1 MLQHYV
7 GGFLSTNWQP
17 LKWRCNLIKKIW
29 PATLL
34 ILVITVYSTAY
45 SAEKLRVL
53 NPTPPNRMVDRVP
66 LAPRLDT
73 LEGKTIFLVDIGW
86 GGPLAAP
93 SIYAEMKA
101 WFAQNMPSVKIEIRS
116 IKGSYMEDQPEL
128 WKEIKEKGHAA
139 MIGISG

>member
-1 MLQHYV
+1 L
-7 GGFLSTNWQP
+7 T
-17 LKWRCNLIKKIW
+17 KKIW
-29 PATLL
+29 PATLI
-34 ILVITVYSTAY
+34 ILVIAVCSTAY

-66 LAPRLDT
+66 LTPRLAT

-86 GGPLAAP
+86 GGPQAAP

-101 WFAQNMPSVKIEIRS
+101 WFAQNMPSVKIEIRT
-116 IKGSYMEDQPEL
+116 IKGSYMQDQPEL
-128 WKEIKEKGHAA
+128 WKEISEKGHAA

>member
-1 MLQHYV
+1 L
-7 GGFLSTNWQP
+7 T
-17 LKWRCNLIKKIW
+17 KKIW
-29 PATLL
+29 PATLI
-34 ILVITVYSTAY
+34 ILVIAVCSTAY

-66 LAPRLDT
+66 LTPRLAT

-86 GGPLAAP
+86 GGPQAAP

-101 WFAQNMPSVKIEIRS
+101 WFAQDMPSVKVEVRT
-116 IKGSYMEDQPEL
+116 IKGSYMQDQPEL
-128 WKEIKEKGHAA
+128 WKEISEKGQAA